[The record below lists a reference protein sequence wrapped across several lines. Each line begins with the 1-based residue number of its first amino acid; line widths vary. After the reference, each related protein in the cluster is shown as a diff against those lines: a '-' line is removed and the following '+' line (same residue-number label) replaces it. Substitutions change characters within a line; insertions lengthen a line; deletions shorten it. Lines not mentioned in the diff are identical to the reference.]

1 MSKVENINDRGLAMY
16 RTDPHF
22 EKRMMLVKEAL
33 KKDRS
38 VEEIHEDLRGAG
50 IIDKNGNVRKPYDK
64 VFYSSHK

>member
-1 MSKVENINDRGLAMY
+1 MY